1 MTPAPN
7 VPAPN
12 VPAPNVPVPNVPVP
26 NVPGPDIAGFLHD
39 RLGLFIHFGLY
50 ALAARHEWVQNV
62 ERIAAEEY
70 ARYFEHFD
78 PDLFDA
84 ADWARQCKRAGMRYA
99 VLTTK
104 HHEGFCLWDS
114 AYTDYK
120 ITNTPFGRDLV
131 REFVDAFRAEGIKIG
146 FYHSLLDW
154 HHPDFTIDGH
164 HPLRDRPDAAE
175 LNAGRDMARYRA
187 YLHHQVRELLTSYGE
202 ISYLFYDFSYPEHL
216 QPTIWGNKSSADWG
230 SEELLAMTRELQPGI
245 VINDR
250 LGIPGDVVTPE
261 QYQPAEPMRR
271 PGGAARQDDSRGE
284 PVAWEACQTING
296 SWGYF
301 RDNTMFKTPDLLIRM
316 LVDGVSKGGNLL
328 FNIGPTG
335 RGSVDPISAQ
345 TLAGLGTWMD
355 LHGRSVIGA
364 GPSDFV
370 PPPDCRYTQRGDRLY
385 LHLFAWP
392 FEHVHLPGLAGA
404 VEYAQLLNDASEVMF
419 RVIDPDAP
427 AHNISMGGLPAGTL
441 TLTLPVRQ
449 PPVAVPVVELF
460 LR

>member
-1 MTPAPN
+1 MVTRA
-7 VPAPN
+7 ADL
-12 VPAPNVPVPNVPVP
+12 AS
-26 NVPGPDIAGFLHD
+26 FTHD
-39 RLGLFIHFGLY
+39 RLGMFIHFGLY
-50 ALAARHEWVQNV
+50 ALAGRHEWVQNR
-62 ERIAAEEY
+62 EQIDAATY

-84 ADWARQCKRAGMRYA
+84 GDWARQCKRAGMRYA

-164 HPLRDRPDAAE
+164 HPLRDEPNAAE
-175 LNAGRDMARYRA
+175 LNASRDMARYRE
-187 YLHHQVRELLTSYGE
+187 YLHNQVRELLTRYGE
-202 ISYLFYDFSYPEHL
+202 ICYLFYDFSYPEDQ
-216 QPTIWGNKSSADWG
+216 QPSIWGNKSTQDWAG
-230 SEELLAMTRELQPGI
+230 EALMAMTRELQPGI

-250 LGIPGDVVTPE
+250 LGIPGDLVTPE
-261 QYQPAEPMRR
+261 QYQPAEPLRR
-271 PGGAARQDDSRGE
+271 PGGGRGE
-284 PVAWEACQTING
+284 STDSEPVVWEACQTING

-301 RDNTMFKTPDLLIRM
+301 RDNTQFKTPEMLVRM

-328 FNIGPTG
+328 LNVGPTG
-335 RGSVDPISAQ
+335 RGDLDPVSAQ
-345 TLAGLGTWMD
+345 TLSGLGQWMAR
-355 LHGRSVIGA
+355 HERSVVGA

-370 PPPDCRYTQRGDRLY
+370 APPDCRYTQRGDRLY
-385 LHLFAWP
+385 LHLLAWP
-392 FEHVHLPGLAGA
+392 FEHVHLPGLAGR
-404 VEYAQLLNDASEVMF
+404 VVYAQLLNDASEVAMST
-419 RVIDPDAP
+419 IDPDAP
-427 AHNISMGGLPAGTL
+427 AHNVTMGGLPGGTL
-441 TLTLPVRQ
+441 TLTLPIRQ
-449 PPVAVPVVELF
+449 PAVAVPVVELF